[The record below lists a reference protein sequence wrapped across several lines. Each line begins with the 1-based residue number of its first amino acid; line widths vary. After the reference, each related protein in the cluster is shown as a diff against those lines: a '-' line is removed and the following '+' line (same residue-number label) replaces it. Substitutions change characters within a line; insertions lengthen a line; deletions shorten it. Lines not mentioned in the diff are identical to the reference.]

1 MPVSNFHKNAQ
12 RIVYP
17 AFDGGLNLSVP
28 PESLNKNELKEAV
41 NVEFSPSTG
50 AMTVRG
56 GLVWSGRFD
65 NVVNSDIDYI
75 VPVPGRRSFLVRSL
89 GVPYLLYFRWNCIWA
104 VSGQLPDFGDLSI
117 AAWNDEFLIASG
129 GRLQRFI
136 DADGLPRL
144 ETIINSPN
152 YCRQVFV
159 RNGRVGVVT
168 DDDTLRFSAIGDCET
183 WNNDPND
190 DSSGQFVEIGYKD
203 GMNIDAV
210 IPLSR
215 DLIIFKSPQD
225 EPDKGTIYRLTG
237 DYPDWAV
244 VETAHS
250 TGTYSHRSIQ
260 ALGNDVYYIT
270 PSGIASLSTV
280 TNYGEIQTQW
290 PDRKVS
296 PALTRIMDNSA
307 ELWSVPAKQQM
318 WILPYRKSKEVW
330 VFDYTRGIWTTFEFP
345 KELVH
350 AVGFDNAVYIFM
362 GRDLY
367 RLEDGYSVDELKDE
381 GKQEIRAS
389 MRMGTL
395 LGGGQLLIKKVFASF
410 GLLPGCRAELWL
422 GKFCM
427 RFTGGGKVDYIY
439 DAPNDTQYASE
450 DYDPLYPTGGALT
463 SRRQCI
469 VRDWA
474 ITPEVKIYGGGCSLS
489 TMGLEAVE
497 V

>member
-1 MPVSNFHKNAQ
+1 MSVSNFHKNAQ

-17 AFDGGLNLSVP
+17 SFNGRLNLSVP
-28 PESLNKNELKEAV
+28 PESLNRNELKEAV

-65 NVVNSDIDYI
+65 SDINYV
-75 VPVPGRRSFLVRSL
+75 VPVPGRRSFLVRMN
-89 GVPYLLYFRWNCIWA
+89 GTRKLLYFRWNCVWT
-104 VSGQLPDFGDLSI
+104 VSGYLSWDGDLSI
-117 AAWNDEFLIASG
+117 AAWDDDFLIASG
-129 GRLQRFI
+129 GKLQRF
-136 DADGLPRL
+136 AGSDGYPSL
-144 ETIINSPN
+144 ETISSSPSV
-152 YCRQVFV
+152 CRQVFV

-168 DDDTLRFSAIGDCET
+168 DDDTLRFSGVGDCET
-183 WNNDPND
+183 WDNDPND
-190 DSSGQFVEIGYKD
+190 DSSGQFVEVGYKD

-215 DLIIFKSPQD
+215 DLIIFKSPPN

-237 DYPDWAV
+237 DFPDWAV

-270 PSGIASLSTV
+270 PSGIASLSAV

-307 ELWSVPAKQQM
+307 ELWNVPAKQQL
-318 WILPYRKSKEVW
+318 WILPYRSAKEVW
-330 VFDYTRGIWTTFEFP
+330 VFDYTRGIWTTFQFP
-345 KELVH
+345 KELIH
-350 AVGFDNAVYIFM
+350 AVGFDNAIYIFM

-367 RLEDGYSVDELKDE
+367 RFEDGYSVDELKDE
-381 GKQEIRAS
+381 GKQEIQAL

-395 LGGGQLLIKKVFASF
+395 LGGGQLLIKRVFASF

-427 RFTGGGKVDYIY
+427 TFTGGGKVDYIY
-439 DAPNDTQYASE
+439 DAPNDTQKASE
-450 DYDPLYPTGGALT
+450 DDDPLYPTGGALT

-474 ITPEVKIYGGGCSLS
+474 ITPEVKIYGGGCFQRGGNG
-489 TMGLEAVE
+489 GL
-497 V
+497 